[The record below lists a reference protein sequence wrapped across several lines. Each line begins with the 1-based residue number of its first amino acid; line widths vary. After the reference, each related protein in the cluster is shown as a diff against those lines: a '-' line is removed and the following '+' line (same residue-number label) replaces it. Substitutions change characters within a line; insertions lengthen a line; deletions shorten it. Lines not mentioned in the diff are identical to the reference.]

1 MGTEKEI
8 LMKLDQSQRYK
19 GKSEKFSVSKSK
31 RRVFGEGQVV
41 TEFATVT
48 IVFRKKNLSINLF
61 YNIYN
66 I

>member
-31 RRVFGEGQVV
+31 RRVFGEEQVV

-48 IVFRKKNLSINLF
+48 IVFRKKKT
-61 YNIYN
+61 
-66 I
+66 